1 MKKIIIIILILLL
14 IISGIYLFYDF
25 NKEEKEPIK
34 EENTSKIEEPIKE
47 KWIDNNP
54 INLGLYKY
62 YGSGKNRTL
71 VTEYS
76 APWTYHK
83 DISSFEVF
91 FTNENEIPGTR
102 FQNLFKEKYELYQ
115 NIEQYKI
122 GYYLEF
128 DLNNQKVKKYVLTP
142 NDTLEYYDYLEL
154 YLYDDYHQTPGVWYS
169 HILEEE
175 VNDETLLTSIKLTAG
190 KNIDSITSD
199 ITLTTFTYDGDDFE
213 SNEYR
218 GISKYTII
226 VKRTNN

>member
-14 IISGIYLFYDF
+14 IISGIYFFYNF
-25 NKEEKEPIK
+25 NKEEPIK
-34 EENTSKIEEPIKE
+34 EENASKIEVPIKE
-47 KWIDNNP
+47 NWIDNNP
-54 INLGLYKY
+54 IKLGLYKY

-91 FTNENEIPGTR
+91 FTNEKEIPGTR
-102 FQNLFKEKYELYQ
+102 FQNLFKEKYDLYQ
-115 NIEQYKI
+115 NIELYKI

-128 DLNNQKVKKYVLTP
+128 DLNNQRVKKYVLTP

-226 VKRTNN
+226 VKKTNN